1 MESLVRALH
10 SANDILT
17 RDRDKGN
24 VFPTLWQKTGNNVGR
39 MSLDGYKGKEC
50 ADVRIILI
58 KHSVFLTF
66 PNP

>member
-24 VFPTLWQKTGNNVGR
+24 VFPTLWQKTGNNVVMAECR
-39 MSLDGYKGKEC
+39 WMDVKEKN
-50 ADVRIILI
+50 VRIILI

>member
-39 MSLDGYKGKEC
+39 MSLDGCKGKEC
-50 ADVRIILI
+50 ADN
-58 KHSVFLTF
+58 F
-66 PNP
+66 N